1 MNDHHPAVT
10 TDINL
15 RRPRFD
21 GTINLGHILTFV
33 GFMAAGFSAYST
45 LDKRISVE
53 EVERAAIKDAL
64 EARNAQVERALT
76 RIETHLDRIDNRL
89 IQINGP
95 ARRP

>member
-1 MNDHHPAVT
+1 MNDHPPYNPG
-10 TDINL
+10 I
-15 RRPRFD
+15 RPRFD

-64 EARNAQVERALT
+64 EAKNAQVERALT

-95 ARRP
+95 ARSP